1 MPFAMKSLCV
11 LSILLL
17 AVALGRCGQPSNTT
31 KNGPAD
37 DLTLDDIRYIPE
49 GWDGSTDWS
58 GNALKIEDTAP

>member
-11 LSILLL
+11 LFILLL
-17 AVALGRCGQPSNTT
+17 AVALGRCGQLSNTP

-37 DLTLDDIRYIPE
+37 GLTRYIPE

-58 GNALKIEDTAP
+58 GNTLKIEDTAP